1 MTSGSSAAPLL
12 YPPLRPSV
20 RLRRIRRR
28 PRIVRPRRPCPQN
41 ANISPSLRSLS
52 FSCLSLPRSHVV
64 LGIVIVMPKSTSPRR
79 AVPSESAS
87 GKLHAEISL
96 QNIRGK
102 RRRASSA
109 EGGGRMRCG
118 ANKIPFAAQVKAE
131 GGTNCA
137 RGGREEVSG
146 IFAID
151 RPSCMVCCPTLTR
164 DAGHTCYVLTLP

>member
-1 MTSGSSAAPLL
+1 MTSGSSAAPLH
-12 YPPLRPSV
+12 PPSDRPSGSDASV
-20 RLRRIRRR
+20 RDHASSVRARRM
-28 PRIVRPRRPCPQN
+28 RI
-41 ANISPSLRSLS
+41 SLLP
-52 FSCLSLPRSHVV
+52 FALSCLSLPRSHVV

-151 RPSCMVCCPTLTR
+151 RPSCMVCCPTLTG